1 MTTAISHAELMA
13 LPIVRYDGPIH
24 LNAPPA
30 DLHRALRH
38 EHVVGF
44 DTETRPTFRK
54 GQSQHPPCLVQ
65 IATAHAVHLFQLARL
80 DCSQVLTE
88 IFANPDIRKVGV
100 ALVRDLAD
108 LKRLFPFEPANLL
121 DLGDIVKRHGYTQSG
136 VRNLTGLFLGA
147 RITKGARTT
156 NWANV
161 NLTTAQIRYAATD
174 AWVCRELYLH
184 FEKLGLLNLPAKPGR

>member
-1 MTTAISHAELMA
+1 MA
-13 LPIVRYDGPIH
+13 LPVLQYDGPIH
-24 LNAPPA
+24 LVAAEPG
-30 DLHRALRH
+30 LQRALHDIRQ
-38 EHVVGF
+38 ERVIGF
-44 DTETRPTFRK
+44 DTETRPSFRK
-54 GQSQHPPCLVQ
+54 GQSHNPSLVQ

>member
-1 MTTAISHAELMA
+1 VTTAISHAELMA

-174 AWVCRELYLH
+174 AWVCREICLDL
-184 FEKLGLLNLPAKPGR
+184 EKKEASAPSLE